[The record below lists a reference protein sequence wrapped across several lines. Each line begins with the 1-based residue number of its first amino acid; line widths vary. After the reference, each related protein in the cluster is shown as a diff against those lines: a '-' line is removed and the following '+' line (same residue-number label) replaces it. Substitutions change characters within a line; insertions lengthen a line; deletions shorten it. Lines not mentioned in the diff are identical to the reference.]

1 MSLKDCPKARAIRTP
16 IRPEMKNLIDRAA
29 KGEEY
34 KTIIRA
40 EVNADDQMI
49 TKIKPNKSARTFISF
64 LSVLPRTISTG

>member
-1 MSLKDCPKARAIRTP
+1 MR
-16 IRPEMKNLIDRAA
+16 NLIDNAA
-29 KGEEY
+29 NGEEY

-40 EVNADDQMI
+40 EVKADDQMI